1 MMALAYL
8 EVRTASAVC
17 IWSSQGGSS
26 ICLDPWIGST
36 PLIRLRICEMVRFM
50 SYKTSEGGRDL
61 RSLA

>member
-26 ICLDPWIGST
+26 ICLDPWIGYT
-36 PLIRLRICEMVRFM
+36 PSHMAENLWFGEIYEL
-50 SYKTSEGGRDL
+50 
-61 RSLA
+61 